1 MLNNDVKM
9 RMKKCVVNV
18 MELRYTSFVW
28 IYGNNMCISM
38 RIYYCIVVGG
48 ETQISTLS
56 LMNTCSSIDIY
67 VDTSIK

>member
-1 MLNNDVKM
+1 M
-9 RMKKCVVNV
+9 RRQCDGTLIYIV
-18 MELRYTSFVW
+18 VW

-56 LMNTCSSIDIY
+56 LMNACSSIDIY
-67 VDTSIK
+67 VDT